1 MPTKTFSYQG
11 MNIDGKTI
19 KGKLDADSRET
30 VASRLADQGVVPMTI
45 DEAGVGMNRDIV
57 IPGLSRTKPTL
68 KDLVIFSRQFATMV
82 SSGLSL
88 VRALSIL
95 GAQSE
100 RPGLKKAIGAI
111 DDEVRAGSSLSA
123 AMQRRGDVFPPLMYH
138 MVRAGETGGFLDRAL
153 DRVATVLE
161 SESKLRSKIKGAM
174 VYPLV
179 VLVLMFAL
187 VTVMLIFIV
196 PVFQG
201 MFDQLGG
208 QLPLPTQILVV
219 LSNNIWW
226 ILPTLLVAVV
236 AGRFGWKAAVKNPAF
251 LLRVDTIKLKLPV
264 FGQLNKKVAMSRFS
278 RNLGMLLGA
287 GVPILQALDV
297 VAETT
302 GNARVSQVIGQV
314 QEAVR
319 EGRSLSGPMMDNPEI
334 FPPMV
339 SQMLAVGEDTGQVE
353 NMLSKV
359 AEFYDVEVETT
370 TDALASLLEP
380 LLIVVLGIV
389 VGTMVVSLYL
399 PMFSIYDQIR

>member
-1 MPTKTFSYQG
+1 MATKTFTYQG
-11 MNIDGKTI
+11 MTADGATV
-19 KGKLDADSRET
+19 KGKLDADSRDT

-45 DEAGVGMNRDIV
+45 GEAGTGMNRDIV
-57 IPGLSRTKPTL
+57 IPGLSRTKPNL

-82 SSGLSL
+82 ASGLSL
-88 VRALSIL
+88 VRALGIL
-95 GAQSE
+95 AAQTE
-100 RPGLKKAIGAI
+100 RIGLKKAIASI

-123 AMQRRGDVFPPLMYH
+123 AMQRRGDIFPPLMH
-138 MVRAGETGGFLDRAL
+138 NMVRAGETGGFLDRAL
-153 DRVATVLE
+153 ERVATVLE
-161 SESKLRSKIKGAM
+161 AESKLRSKIKGAM
-174 VYPLV
+174 VYPGV
-179 VLVLMFAL
+179 VLVLMFCL

-208 QLPLPTQILVV
+208 QLPVPTQILVV
-219 LSNNIWW
+219 LSDNIWW
-226 ILPTLLVAVV
+226 ALPTLLLAVI
-236 AGRFGWKAAVKNPAF
+236 GFRILWRRLGKNPEVR
-251 LLRVDTIKLKLPV
+251 LRVDTIKLKLPV
-264 FGQLNKKVAMSRFS
+264 FGNLNKKVAMSRFS

-319 EGRSLSGPMMDNPEI
+319 EGRSLSGPMSDNPEI

-339 SQMLAVGEDTGQVE
+339 SQMLQVGEDTGQVE

-359 AEFYDVEVETT
+359 AEFYDLEVETT

-389 VGTMVVSLYL
+389 VGAMVVSLYL
-399 PMFSIYDQIR
+399 PMFSIYDQIK

>member
-1 MPTKTFSYQG
+1 MATRSFTYAGRTF
-11 MNIDGKTI
+11 DGQSV
-19 KGKLDADSRET
+19 KGKLDADSRES
-30 VASRLADQGVVPMTI
+30 AAARLTDQGIVPLSVSA
-45 DEAGVGMNRDIV
+45 AGTGLNREITL
-57 IPGLSRTKPTL
+57 PGLGRSKPNL
-68 KDLVIFSRQFATMV
+68 KDLVVFARQFATMV

-100 RPGLKKAIGAI
+100 RPGLKAAIQAV
-111 DDEVRAGSSLSA
+111 DDDVRAGSALST
-123 AMQRRGDVFPPLMYH
+123 AMQRRSDIFPPLMFH

-153 DRVATVLE
+153 ERVATVLE
-161 SESKLRSKIKGAM
+161 AESKLRSKIRGAM
-174 VYPLV
+174 VYPGV
-179 VLVLMFAL
+179 VLALMFAL

-196 PVFQG
+196 PIFES
-201 MFDQLGG
+201 MFADLGG

-219 LSNNIWW
+219 VSDNIWW
-226 ILPTLLVAVV
+226 ILPLTVVLVILGRVAWKRALKDPTFVV
-236 AGRFGWKAAVKNPAF
+236 
-251 LLRVDTIKLKLPV
+251 RVDALKLKLPV
-264 FGQLNKKVAMSRFS
+264 FGKLNQKVAMSRFA

-302 GNARVSQVIGQV
+302 GNARVSQVIAEV

-319 EGRSLSGPMMDNPEI
+319 EGRPLSGPMSENPAI

-339 SQMLAVGEDTGQVE
+339 SQMLQVGEDTGQVE
-353 NMLSKV
+353 QMLSKV
-359 AEFYDVEVETT
+359 AEFYDLEVETT

-380 LLIVVLGIV
+380 LLIVVLGVV
-389 VGTMVVSLYL
+389 VGAMVVSLYL